1 MCGWKDGKISRVRA
15 AGTRSWNGAAVKPDQ
30 VIDAGGCIVA
40 PGLVDVHVHFRDPG
54 FTYKED
60 LQTGSAAAAAG
71 GFTTVVCMANTKP
84 VVDCP
89 EVLDDIL
96 KRAKELP
103 IHVKQVSAVS
113 KNFERQGTG
122 GF

>member
-1 MCGWKDGKISRVRA
+1 MLLIKNGRVMNPATGMDEVTDVWVEDGKITGFGEPDTVMEP
-15 AGTRSWNGAAVKPDQ
+15 GAAVKPDQ

-71 GFTTVVCMANTKP
+71 GFT
-84 VVDCP
+84 
-89 EVLDDIL
+89 LSL
-96 KRAKELP
+96 
-103 IHVKQVSAVS
+103 IHI
-113 KNFERQGTG
+113 
-122 GF
+122 